1 MPVYT
6 LAIDIGA
13 SSGRHILGC
22 VQDGKLTL
30 EEVYRF
36 PNGMVNRDGHLCWNL
51 DELWTDILEG
61 MKKCKALGKI
71 PLSVGVDTWGVDYVL
86 LDAED
91 RMVGDSIA
99 YRDSRTSAV
108 MDNLSDQ
115 WLYKHTGIMRQ
126 PFNTVYQLMATPAR
140 MLAQAERCL
149 FVPDYFHFLLSGVKA
164 NEYTEASTSGLL
176 SVKTRAWDAEVLAAA
191 GIPERLFPQPPLQPG
206 TRLGELRADVADAV
220 GFSCDVVLPA
230 SHDTGSAFMA
240 VPALDDRAVTLS
252 SGTWSLLGVE
262 NDEPIVTDA
271 ARNAGFTNEG
281 GYGGKIRFLRNIM
294 GMWMMQCLRRETGNR
309 YSFEEMATLAE
320 QAAYAPVVDVSD
332 NRFLAPAS
340 MTDEVKAALREAGA
354 PEPADH
360 GELFR
365 CVLHSLACKYAQDIR
380 SLEAITGRPYA
391 ALHIVGGGSQNRV
404 LNQWT
409 ADETGLPV
417 YAGPGEG
424 TALGNVIAQLIAQGE
439 IAGLAKARAMIR
451 RDFAVQTYHKMKGN
465 RE

>member
-1 MPVYT
+1 MPVYA

-22 VQDGKLTL
+22 VKDGKLTL

-36 PNGMVNRDGHLCWNL
+36 PNGMVNRNGHLCWDL
-51 DELWTDILEG
+51 DELWADILEG

-86 LDAED
+86 LDAQD
-91 RMVGDSIA
+91 QRVGDCVA
-99 YRDSRTSAV
+99 YRDSRTAAV
-108 MDNLSDQ
+108 MDNLSEQ

-164 NEYTEASTSGLL
+164 NEYTEASTGALL
-176 SVKTRAWDAEVLAAA
+176 SVKTRTWDSEVLAAA
-191 GIPERLFPQPPLQPG
+191 EIPERLFPQPPLQPG
-206 TRLGELRADVADAV
+206 TRLGELRTEVADAV

-230 SHDTGSAFMA
+230 SHDTGSAFIA
-240 VPALDDRAVTLS
+240 VPTQNDRAVTLS

-309 YSFEEMATLAE
+309 YSFEEMAAMAE
-320 QAAYAPVVDVSD
+320 QTAAYAPVVDVSD

-340 MTDEVKAALREAGA
+340 MTDEVKTALREAGA
-354 PEPADH
+354 PEPTDH

-365 CVLHSLACKYAQDIR
+365 CVLHSLASKYAQGIR
-380 SLEAITGRPYA
+380 SLEAITGKRYA

-409 ADETGLPV
+409 ADETGIPV

-439 IAGLAKARAMIR
+439 IAGLAEARAMIR
-451 RDFAVQTYHKMKGN
+451 RDFAVQTYHHKG
-465 RE
+465 E

>member
-36 PNGMVNRDGHLCWNL
+36 PNGMVNRDGHLCWDL
-51 DELWTDILEG
+51 DELWADILEG

-262 NDEPIVTDA
+262 NSEPIVTDA

-340 MTDEVKAALREAGA
+340 MTDEVKAALREAGT

-380 SLEAITGRPYA
+380 SLEAITGKPYA

-439 IAGLAKARAMIR
+439 IAGLAEARAMIR

-465 RE
+465 

>member
-22 VQDGKLTL
+22 IQDGKLTL

-36 PNGMVNRDGHLCWNL
+36 PNGMVNRNGHLCWNL

-61 MKKCKALGKI
+61 MKKCKDLGKI
-71 PLSVGVDTWGVDYVL
+71 PVSVGVDTWGVDYVL

-99 YRDSRTSAV
+99 YRDSRTAAV

-206 TRLGELRADVADAV
+206 TRLGELRVEVADAV

-281 GYGGKIRFLRNIM
+281 GYSGKIRFLRNIM

-320 QAAYAPVVDVSD
+320 QAVYAPVVDVSD

-340 MTDEVKAALREAGA
+340 MTDEVKAALREAGT

-380 SLEAITGRPYA
+380 SLEAITGRSYA

-409 ADETGLPV
+409 ADETGIPV
-417 YAGPGEG
+417 YTGPSEG

-439 IAGLAKARAMIR
+439 IAGLAEARAMIR
-451 RDFAVQTYHKMKGN
+451 RDFAVQTYHKMKGS